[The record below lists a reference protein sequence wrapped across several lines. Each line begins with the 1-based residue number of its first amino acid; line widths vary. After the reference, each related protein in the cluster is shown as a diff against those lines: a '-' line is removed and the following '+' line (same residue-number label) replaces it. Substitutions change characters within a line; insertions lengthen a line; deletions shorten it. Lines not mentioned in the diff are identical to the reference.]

1 MKQTILTATL
11 LLVGISLLL
20 NPLYLSPGN
29 LDGQATEITYE
40 VDTVETRT
48 EASQAL
54 SLSESIL
61 SCGSQGERPCAL
73 ERTVLEHG
81 GLEFDGTLTDDQT
94 GDHDV
99 HQRQNARYD
108 VVQLDGEYYVPEL
121 NQSEETTVLTLREV
135 SMMEALEYA
144 AIPSNEAS
152 DDVQTAVETGSVQL
166 YDERVPEFE
175 QALPIEHEGQ
185 LYAVDGVRYD
195 GTPDHGLLFTRFAL
209 FFAGV
214 TVIYFAWVRR
224 GNTD

>member
-1 MKQTILTATL
+1 MKRTILTATL

-29 LDGQATEITYE
+29 LDGEATEITYE
-40 VDTVETRT
+40 VDVVETRT

-61 SCGSQGERPCAL
+61 SCGAQGERPCAL
-73 ERTVLEHG
+73 ERAVLEQG
-81 GLEFDGTLTDDQT
+81 ELEFDGTLTDDQT

-108 VVQLDGEYYVPEL
+108 VVQLDGEYYAPEL
-121 NQSEETTVLTLREV
+121 NQTGETTVLTLREV
-135 SMMEALEYA
+135 SMMEALEHA
-144 AIPSNEAS
+144 AISSDEAS

-175 QALPIEHEGQ
+175 QALPIEHDGE

-195 GTPDHGLLFTRFAL
+195 GTPDEDLILTRLGL

-214 TVIYFAWVRR
+214 TAICFAWVRR